1 MPSILSLSPAV
12 LLLLHGVSASDTN
25 NIDATTAY
33 DLDTASPTRAPSTDE
48 PHQPTIASPTWSL
61 TTASLKFASTAK
73 LDVEKDTL
81 TGVASNNIS
90 SPTSSKSSKSSSLR
104 SRPEA
109 LVANPTHVIGSPTRL
124 HTTAS
129 PTPLRT
135 ATLSSPS
142 TPPPIIGCGNNGNW
156 KNKPECLHPFGECKG
171 DCDND
176 EDCAGDLVCYQRGRN
191 EAVPGCSGGELIG
204 SLFDYCI
211 HPISTSS
218 PTVSISPSI
227 STAPTVSL
235 VPSYSPSISESPTML
250 PSIIPSSTP
259 TISAVPT
266 YTPKPTAGSSDPVR
280 LRLYWEEGYYWQE
293 STKEKWWCMQCKDR
307 CIAGTSIEIDRCED
321 GIDSQLFQYYDDG
334 K

>member
-48 PHQPTIASPTWSL
+48 PHHPTIASPTWSL

-81 TGVASNNIS
+81 TRVASNNII
-90 SPTSSKSSKSSSLR
+90 SPPTCSKSSKSSSLR

-109 LVANPTHVIGSPTRL
+109 LVANPTHVIASPTRL
-124 HTTAS
+124 QTTAS

-135 ATLSSPS
+135 AALSSPS

-191 EAVPGCSGGELIG
+191 EAVPGCIGGELIG

-211 HPISTSS
+211 QPISTSS
-218 PTVSISPSI
+218 PTVSISPSM
-227 STAPTVSL
+227 STVPTVSL
-235 VPSYSPSISESPTML
+235 VPSYSPSISANPTLL
-250 PSIIPSSTP
+250 PSIIPSYTP

-266 YTPKPTAGSSDPVR
+266 YTPKPTAGSSNPVR

-293 STKEKWWCMQCKDR
+293 STKEKWWCM
-307 CIAGTSIEIDRCED
+307 
-321 GIDSQLFQYYDDG
+321 
-334 K
+334 